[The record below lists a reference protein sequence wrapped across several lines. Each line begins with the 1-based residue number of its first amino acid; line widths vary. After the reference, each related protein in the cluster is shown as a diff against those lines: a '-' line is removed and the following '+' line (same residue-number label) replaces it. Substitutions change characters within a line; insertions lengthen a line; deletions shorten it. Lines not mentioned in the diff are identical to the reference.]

1 MSAPLRVLSH
11 IPLGLLEPV
20 RAAHPDVELVEI
32 PEEGPLPAS
41 ARGEIAL
48 TQAWG
53 SPNMAEVMTR
63 GVRWVHSY
71 GTGVND
77 FPFETLGDAAFTCSR
92 GASAVPISEWVMAVL
107 LAAEK
112 ELPQRWISEPPKPPE
127 RWNIAFLGGLRGR
140 TLAILGFGGIGQAVA
155 QRALAFDM
163 RVRALRRSGGASPV
177 DGVEMVRDIG
187 ALVADADHLVL
198 ALPLTDATRHLVD
211 APLLARAKPGLH
223 LVNVSRGGLVD
234 QEGLR
239 AALDDGQVGLASLDC
254 VEPEPLPAGHWL
266 FTHPKVRL
274 SAHISWSGPGALEE
288 LIAPFVENLGRYRR
302 GEPLIGRV
310 DRELGY

>member
-1 MSAPLRVLSH
+1 VLSH
-11 IPLGLLEPV
+11 VPLGLLEPV

-77 FPFETLGDAAFTCSR
+77 FPFATLGDAVFTCSR
-92 GASAVPISEWVMAVL
+92 GASAVPISEWVMGVL

-112 ELPQRWISEPPKPPE
+112 QLPQRWISEPPKPPE

-155 QRALAFDM
+155 RRALAFDM
-163 RVRALRRSGGASPV
+163 RVRAMRRSGGESPV
-177 DGVEMVRDIG
+177 PGVEMVSDVG

-198 ALPLTDATRHLVD
+198 ALPLTDATHHLVD
-211 APLLARAKPGLH
+211 ARVLAGAKPGLH

-234 QEGLR
+234 QDALR
-239 AALDDGQVGLASLDC
+239 DSLDAGHVSLASLDC

-266 FTHPKVRL
+266 FEHPKVRL
-274 SAHISWSGPGALEE
+274 SAHVSWSGPGALEE
-288 LIAPFVENLGRYRR
+288 LIEPFVENLGRFRR
-302 GEPLIGRV
+302 GEPLLGVV
-310 DRELGY
+310 DRDLGY